1 MRGTSAKSLS
11 AQAKGTYRKYSHYFP
26 RCLYD
31 GVPQVSSDRADEVE
45 GGVSDVLSNFAEHDE
60 SENSP
65 PDFLIFEDVEA
76 AYKEKQSCDWEE
88 FVRNRDTVV
97 IADAYLRILQQALEA
112 LVFLADTGFIHH
124 DLKEDNMALR
134 IYYQD
139 KDKRSKPVV
148 RVIDFGGMIKAKPKY
163 LCVNT
168 ATNPSMPPEYSRR
181 LTNKDGV
188 VCNMMFDPDHPF
200 AYDLYM
206 MGGYLMHLLTGD
218 AWVMT
223 TLYGLMGAYNNGIL
237 IASLHDTFAKKFD
250 EHAKGYAE
258 SEGIEHAVNMRL
270 IWTEAAC
277 TALDEDGDI
286 TGDMQTMPVSQLMWI
301 VSMMAKFGKT
311 EQAKEDPDVEFK
323 EVIYDKKHN
332 KILDEK
338 PNKDVSWIKTWE
350 EPKMPDVYTKVWQGF
365 EQENIQIEGH
375 EFVFRVELLEVIAK
389 MLTYEPGQRGT
400 AKDLLVQTNHL
411 RQELL
416 RGLRK

>member
-112 LVFLADTGFIHH
+112 LVFLQDTGFIHH
-124 DLKEDNMALR
+124 NLHEDNVALR
-134 IYYQD
+134 IYYLEEFD
-139 KDKRSKPVV
+139 HWKPVV
-148 RVIDFGGMIKAKPKY
+148 RVSEFGNMIEASEDY
-163 LCVNT
+163 LCVDA
-168 ATNPSMPPEYSRR
+168 ATNSNHPPEYNQQSG
-181 LTNKDGV
+181 NCG
-188 VCNMMFDPDHPF
+188 MFDPKHPF

-206 MGGYLMHLLTGD
+206 MGGYLMHILTGYSWTD
-218 AWVMT
+218 STFYPLKGLNAEQLQKVFSPSPKFLKEWDDYRQICHQQRKEYNCV
-223 TLYGLMGAYNNGIL
+223 TLRLLWSKIVCT
-237 IASLHDTFAKKFD
+237 SL
-250 EHAKGYAE
+250 
-258 SEGIEHAVNMRL
+258 
-270 IWTEAAC
+270 
-277 TALDEDGDI
+277 EDGSQ
-286 TGDMQTMPVSQLMWI
+286 TTMPVHQLAQL
-301 VSMMAKFGKT
+301 VKYLGH
-311 EQAKEDPDVEFK
+311 
-323 EVIYDKKHN
+323 Y
-332 KILDEK
+332 
-338 PNKDVSWIKTWE
+338 NKDDLPNE
-350 EPKMPDVYTKVWQGF
+350 YTKVWTEIDNMGQ
-365 EQENIQIEGH
+365 IQKNDDLSR
-375 EFVFRVELLEVIAK
+375 FPFKLLNVITA